1 MRARVRNGTGPGGA
15 VPAKHRAASR
25 LLVRTA
31 RHGGGW
37 LLALGVA
44 GLGLAAAETAL
55 PAVLGRAVDT
65 VVSRA
70 SGPWLAWVGLLVA
83 LLVACDVLDDLAAGG
98 ATASS
103 TAWLRRSVLHH
114 LLRLDTPTAGRFT
127 PGDLASR
134 LAGNAADAGRVAPFI
149 VRSATGLLLGLGS
162 AVALALIDPWLCVT
176 FLAGMPLL
184 TLVVRTFAREA
195 SVTAEHYLDVQG
207 RIAARLVDAVS
218 GARTIAAAGTVER
231 ETQRVLAPLPELQAH
246 GREMW
251 RQQGRFAALD
261 ALIPPLLAIAVLA
274 VAGAELARGRITPGE
289 MLAAGQYALLGT
301 ALTSAVTSVS
311 RLVQGHAAAGRAAE
325 VLREAPVAYG
335 EADLPEGRGRLEF
348 RGVGVRIEGRQI
360 LDGVD
365 LAVPAGTLVALVG
378 RTGAGKS
385 LLARLA
391 GRLADPD
398 EGEVL
403 LDGVALPLLK
413 RDALRSAVTY
423 AFERPALIGQ
433 TIEDVIAFG
442 PRRPS
447 LEEVAAAA
455 RAAQADAFIRRMPE
469 GYRTPLARAP
479 MSGGESQ
486 RIGLARAFAHAGRV
500 LVLDDVAAS
509 LDTVTEHEITRVLTG
524 ELADR
529 TRLVIAHRAST
540 AAHADAVVW
549 LERGRVRA
557 VAPHRVLW
565 GEAAYRALFESGTQ
579 AAGTVPEPAGR
590 GEVA

>member
-1 MRARVRNGTGPGGA
+1 MGARVRNGTGPSGA

-31 RHGGGW
+31 RHGGG
-37 LLALGVA
+37 
-44 GLGLAAAETAL
+44 
-55 PAVLGRAVDT
+55 
-65 VVSRA
+65 
-70 SGPWLAWVGLLVA
+70 WLAWVGLLVA

-114 LLRLDTPTAGRFT
+114 LLRLDTPTARRFT
-127 PGDLASR
+127 PGDLATR
-134 LAGNAADAGRVAPFI
+134 LAGNSADAGRVAPFI
-149 VRSATGLLLGLGS
+149 VRAGTNLLLGLGS

-311 RLVQGHAAAGRAAE
+311 RRVQAHAAAGRAAE

-413 RDALRSAVTY
+413 
-423 AFERPALIGQ
+423 
-433 TIEDVIAFG
+433 
-442 PRRPS
+442 
-447 LEEVAAAA
+447 
-455 RAAQADAFIRRMPE
+455 
-469 GYRTPLARAP
+469 
-479 MSGGESQ
+479 
-486 RIGLARAFAHAGRV
+486 
-500 LVLDDVAAS
+500 
-509 LDTVTEHEITRVLTG
+509 
-524 ELADR
+524 
-529 TRLVIAHRAST
+529 
-540 AAHADAVVW
+540 
-549 LERGRVRA
+549 
-557 VAPHRVLW
+557 
-565 GEAAYRALFESGTQ
+565 
-579 AAGTVPEPAGR
+579 
-590 GEVA
+590 